1 MRPPIVERYHVKK
14 SGEKGKDKML
24 KREEVRQKLIEWGNP
39 EPTEEQVSDY
49 LATISKETKSAED
62 RAARFKADSDK
73 VRDLE
78 KQLEELNSQN
88 LTDLELSQKKTEEA
102 LKEVESLRSTVKQME
117 LQKSLAE
124 IGITG
129 DDATGL
135 FGEDGS
141 LNTELLG
148 KIIEGREKS
157 AVAAFQKQALDDTP
171 APDEQKGDD
180 KDDPKPY
187 QDIVDRV
194 VASKKA
200 ETDAASIVDSY
211 K

>member
-1 MRPPIVERYHVKK
+1 MKSRAEVKEMFK
-14 SGEKGKDKML
+14 AWG
-24 KREEVRQKLIEWGNP
+24 IE
-39 EPTEEQVSDY
+39 EPTEEQITEY
-49 LATISKETKSAED
+49 LNGVAKEVKAADD
-62 RAARFKADSDK
+62 RANKYKADADK
-73 VRDLE
+73 VKDLE

-157 AVAAFQKQALDDTP
+157 AVAAFQKQALDETP
-171 APDEQKGDD
+171 APDETKGDD

-194 VASKKA
+194 VASKQA
-200 ETDAASIVDSY
+200 EADAAKVVDSY